1 MPRYIP
7 KYHYTVWKD
16 EMIFYALIPK
26 ISLQFFNSLLYF
38 LNQFTI
44 ICYYLPEPT
53 YSLNSDL
60 KLLVTLSKV
69 YAIFTFIFLISWSD
83 TVLIL
88 IIWISRVSSSCSYRE
103 GGRERRRGYDSSTKS
118 PLLSSVFNW
127 YHQVYLPTDDPWDLA
142 SSLMRIPR
150 ENTPLD

>member
-7 KYHYTVWKD
+7 KYHYTDWKD

-26 ISLQFFNSLLYF
+26 INLQFFNSLFYL

-88 IIWISRVSSSCSYRE
+88 II
-103 GGRERRRGYDSSTKS
+103 
-118 PLLSSVFNW
+118 
-127 YHQVYLPTDDPWDLA
+127 
-142 SSLMRIPR
+142 
-150 ENTPLD
+150 